1 MQFIRIGL
9 SPLASISMQE
19 KSFCKGV
26 AYVIAMVAEFDEYTN
41 DWLYLRE
48 GTVLPRSSFF
58 LFILKHVHYQPVK
71 IVLLELCFFWFLSFL
86 TIETPLLTA
95 RPRYRR
101 KGSRSSELSVGA
113 SLRAGG
119 RLNLISVEPRGM
131 LVPSLAPS
139 RSVRESMQEVQVF
152 QVCSYILF
160 MAIL

>member
-71 IVLLELCFFWFLSFL
+71 IVLLELCFF
-86 TIETPLLTA
+86 
-95 RPRYRR
+95 
-101 KGSRSSELSVGA
+101 
-113 SLRAGG
+113 
-119 RLNLISVEPRGM
+119 
-131 LVPSLAPS
+131 
-139 RSVRESMQEVQVF
+139 
-152 QVCSYILF
+152 
-160 MAIL
+160 